1 MNISSSRPIRAVILT
16 GRARTRKLTDRSEGE
31 TPGSR
36 LDYLSEGGVT
46 AIVRDRNESLINPL
60 ANVNTFY
67 AGFDPMG
74 ALRILLFE
82 RKADIIVGCFE
93 YTVFLILLLR
103 RLFFFRPRMLLL
115 DVSPRGWWIR
125 DRILD
130 LVLSRVDYII
140 TLSTNSSEY
149 VQRCYRPRCPVRV
162 LSQGVDEVFY
172 RPLERK
178 QQFDIASVGDDWSRD
193 FATLLEATRTL
204 SCSLVLKTSR
214 PVSVPPEMSHRVTL
228 ISERISYENLR
239 ELYAAAR
246 VVCVPLKPSDNPG
259 GINTILEAMAM
270 GKAIVASDHGTT
282 RDHLSDGRDGLVV
295 PPRDPL
301 AMRKAL
307 ERLLANPGLAAELGE
322 RARARVMRDFAKPVR
337 NRRLAVLLRDAA
349 GAAPWLQDAPDTS
362 GHTGVSG

>member
-1 MNISSSRPIRAVILT
+1 M
-16 GRARTRKLTDRSEGE
+16 
-31 TPGSR
+31 
-36 LDYLSEGGVT
+36 
-46 AIVRDRNESLINPL
+46 
-60 ANVNTFY
+60 NTFY

-214 PVSVPPEMSHRVTL
+214 PVSVPPE
-228 ISERISYENLR
+228 
-239 ELYAAAR
+239 
-246 VVCVPLKPSDNPG
+246 
-259 GINTILEAMAM
+259 
-270 GKAIVASDHGTT
+270 
-282 RDHLSDGRDGLVV
+282 
-295 PPRDPL
+295 
-301 AMRKAL
+301 
-307 ERLLANPGLAAELGE
+307 
-322 RARARVMRDFAKPVR
+322 
-337 NRRLAVLLRDAA
+337 
-349 GAAPWLQDAPDTS
+349 
-362 GHTGVSG
+362 